1 MARLS
6 PLSPWC
12 AEYARS
18 TTSFPLPRLLTLPS
32 SLLLPNITLFPRA
45 DLFKHSCSDY
55 DSLLHLPPVYLS
67 YLTGPDHQHC
77 SLTRGIWLL
86 PSLTRS
92 GSLALTAQYLAHVQ
106 VDHRHL
112 AKPSDCQYHSSLEA
126 PTRSLQA
133 SRSRDL
139 PLSVRSTCGFF
150 HTLAIIP

>member
-1 MARLS
+1 MRRV
-6 PLSPWC
+6 
-12 AEYARS
+12 RS
-18 TTSFPLPRLLTLPS
+18 LHHLFPTSPS
-32 SLLLPNITLFPRA
+32 SHSSIIFAPSQYHAIPRA
-45 DLFKHSCSDY
+45 DLFKHFCSDY

-77 SLTRGIWLL
+77 SLTGGIWLL
-86 PSLTRS
+86 PFLTRS

-150 HTLAIIP
+150 YTLATTP